1 VLRERLADVRATAY
15 GLVDAVPAGRA
26 LDEADVARRLAV
38 RARAGRL
45 AVEAATAL
53 VVAGA
58 GRSMLLTS
66 PAQRLLREAAFLLV
80 QAQTA
85 EARAAA
91 LDQWSPP
98 PVPG

>member
-1 VLRERLADVRATAY
+1 
-15 GLVDAVPAGRA
+15 
-26 LDEADVARRLAV
+26 V

-45 AVEAATAL
+45 AVDAAPAL

-91 LDQWSPP
+91 LDHFGAQDRP
-98 PVPG
+98 